1 MKILWQ
7 RKGFKK
13 RRGGRLFYNVA
24 PCLNATDYKEPSLII
39 EIDEFKNPASH
50 AKRLH

>member
-7 RKGFKK
+7 LKGFKK
-13 RRGGRLFYNVA
+13 RKGGRLFYNIS

-39 EIDEFKNPASH
+39 EIDELKNTASNE
-50 AKRLH
+50 